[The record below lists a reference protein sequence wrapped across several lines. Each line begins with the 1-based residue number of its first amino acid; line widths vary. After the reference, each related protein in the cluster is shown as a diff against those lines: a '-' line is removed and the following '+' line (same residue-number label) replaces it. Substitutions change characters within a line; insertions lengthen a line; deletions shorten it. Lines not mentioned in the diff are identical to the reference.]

1 MSDTNQSTIEA
12 SPAGDGLLDWL
23 FLDLNSYFASVEQQD
38 RPELRGR
45 PVIVVPVKTD
55 HTCAI
60 AASKEAKRFGIKT
73 GTQVGEAKARCAGL
87 VCVLAR
93 HDAYVKYHAR
103 VLEEVDHHI
112 PVTQVCSI
120 DEMACRLVG
129 SFREPDT
136 AIAIA
141 RRIKEGLRK
150 NVGEVMTCSVGLS
163 TNRFLAKVASDMQKP
178 DGLVT
183 LRAEEVP
190 VRMASASI
198 RDFPGVGPNMEKRLY
213 AAGILDIPTLFET
226 PRDRL
231 RAIWGGVEGERFWFR
246 LHGTEIGEKASD
258 QKSVSHSHVLPPVQ
272 RPSYIA
278 EQVLRRLV
286 LKAAS
291 RVRRMGCYATG
302 MEISVRVE
310 RGPRLTT
317 AVRFQPACDSP
328 ALLGVFNGLWAQLL
342 EAMDGGRRCKKV
354 GVVLSGLVPAD
365 SLRQLEL
372 FGGATAQE
380 SARIRRRERASRAM
394 DALNGKFGRDTVTI
408 GLRPDEARGFTG
420 TKVAFNRV
428 PELDEFHE

>member
-1 MSDTNQSTIEA
+1 MQDPNQSALEA
-12 SPAGDGLLDWL
+12 RPAQDGLLDWL

-45 PVIVVPVKTD
+45 PVIVVPVETD

-73 GTQVGEAKARCAGL
+73 GTAVGEAKARCPGL
-87 VCVLAR
+87 VCVRAR
-93 HDAYVKYHAR
+93 HDAYVKYHTR
-103 VLEEVDHHI
+103 ILEEVDRHI

-136 AIAIA
+136 AVAIA
-141 RRIKEGLRK
+141 QRIKDGLRK

-183 LRAEEVP
+183 LLPEEVP
-190 VRMASASI
+190 KRMATAPI
-198 RDFPGVGPNMEKRLY
+198 RDFPGVGPNMERRLQ
-213 AAGILDIPTLFET
+213 AAGILDVPTLFET

-246 LHGTEIGEKASD
+246 LHGTEIGEMSSD
-258 QKSVSHSHVLPPVQ
+258 RHSVSHSHVLPPSQ

-291 RVRRMGCYATG
+291 RLRRMGYYATA
-302 MEISVRVE
+302 MDAAVRLE
-310 RGPRLTT
+310 KGPRLSVGT
-317 AVRFQPACDSP
+317 RFQPACDSP
-328 ALLGVFNGLWAQLL
+328 ALLTVFNGLWAQML

-354 GVVLSGLVPAD
+354 GVVLSGLVPAE

-380 SARIRRRERASRAM
+380 SARVQRRERASRAM

-428 PELDEFHE
+428 PDLDEFHE